1 MATLVAARC
10 LDAATRRRAYAG
22 DVLVFHQLPSLVA
35 LCAHFEATWSA
46 DAAPLVTA
54 EHGDE
59 GCDSRRRALCSAY
72 EEDAR
77 VSDLWTEA
85 LREAGVDTQRTAWDR
100 VRLRVQQSGGAIDAV
115 DDAKFATGRFSST
128 LPMHRDT
135 WASNVRSQLNCW
147 TPLRPLAAGR
157 TMALYPAFFERAVPN
172 TSASWDFF
180 ELRRSRRRGAGVD
193 AAPYPQLPS
202 MDGEAL
208 ARDDALRALLA
219 ADAAPLLVAPGD
231 LVVFSGAHLH
241 KSVVNRSGEARFST
255 EVRLVSEDD
264 EARERAG
271 EASAGA
277 PNVDGAA
284 PRRTPQWFSGIDS
297 GVRLDRIGEASA
309 RAP

>member
-1 MATLVAARC
+1 MARLTLSASSR
-10 LDAATRRRAYAG
+10 LDLATRRRAYAG
-22 DVLVFHQLPSLVA
+22 DVLVFHQLPSLIA
-35 LCAHFEATWSA
+35 LCAYFEAKWSA

-54 EHGDE
+54 EHGEE
-59 GCDSRRRALCSAY
+59 GCERQRRVLCCSY
-72 EEDAR
+72 EEDAC
-77 VSDLWTEA
+77 VSELWTMA

-100 VRLRVQQSGGAIDAV
+100 VRLRVQQSGGTIDAV

-128 LPMHRDT
+128 LPLHRDT

-157 TMALYPAFFERAVPN
+157 TMALYPTYFERAVPN

-180 ELRRSRRRGAGVD
+180 ELRRSRRGGGD
-193 AAPYPQLPS
+193 AAPYPQLPAV
-202 MDGEAL
+202 DCDAL
-208 ARDDALRALLA
+208 AQDDALRAQLE

-231 LVVFSGAHLH
+231 LVIFSGAHLH
-241 KSVVNRSGEARFST
+241 KSVVNRSGEARFSS
-255 EVRLVSEDD
+255 EVRLVSEED

-297 GVRLDRIGEASA
+297 GVRLDRIGAA
-309 RAP
+309 TLLV